1 MFRKM
6 AVLGSMVLVV
16 MMVAQPA
23 MAGVGG
29 CRPLPGVGGC
39 WQLSTTTTPTSFV
52 PVLLDSMRG
61 AVPADLIAAAKALHE
76 GRQSQE
82 QKPTIAQPGDTTT
95 QGVGG
100 CRPLPG
106 VGGCWQ

>member
-6 AVLGSMVLVV
+6 AVLAAMVLVAA
-16 MMVAQPA
+16 MAAQPA

-29 CRPLPGVGGC
+29 CSPRPGVGGC
-39 WQLSTTTTPTSFV
+39 WQLSTTNTPTSYI
-52 PVLLDSMRG
+52 PVVLDSIRG
-61 AVPADLIAAAKALHE
+61 AVPADMVAALKALYE
-76 GRQSQE
+76 GKQARTPIQ
-82 QKPTIAQPGDTTT
+82 QPGTVTT

-106 VGGCWQ
+106 VGGCWL

>member
-6 AVLGSMVLVV
+6 AVLGALVLVA
-16 MMVAQPA
+16 MMAAQPA

-52 PVLLDSMRG
+52 PVLLDGMRG
-61 AVPADLIAAAKALHE
+61 AVPADLVAAAKALYE
-76 GRQSQE
+76 GKKSD
-82 QKPTIAQPGDTTT
+82 KIAQPGDQTS

-106 VGGCWQ
+106 VGGCWL